1 MLYHLYEMQHAMLAP
16 ARIAA
21 DISQQFLKHPL
32 NFWADTPAGRTL
44 GASLALFEQ
53 TTRRYG
59 KPRFGFDTV
68 EIDGETHAVEERIVL
83 RKAFCQLKHFHRVG
97 AEDRRDPKLLIV
109 APMSGH
115 YATLLRGTV
124 AEMLP
129 DHEVYITDWRDARN
143 VPLWMGSFDFDDY
156 VDYVIDFLQFLGP
169 NTHVMAVCQPAVP
182 VAVATAL
189 MAADRH
195 PCRPAS
201 VTLMGG
207 PIDTRVNPTEVNRF
221 ATSHSLDWFE
231 RNVIVQVP
239 PPHPGFMRLVYP
251 GFLQLAGFMAMNMDR
266 HMDAHWEM
274 FQHLAEGD
282 EESAEAKQAFY
293 DEYRAVMDLPA
304 EYYLETIQK
313 VFLEFHL
320 PRGIMEVRG
329 RRVDLGAI
337 TDVPIFTVEG
347 ERDDISGVGQ
357 TRAIHDL
364 CVNLP
369 DALKKHHEQQGVGH
383 YGIFNGGK
391 WRRFIAPMI
400 KDFIRAHDAGGGAAV
415 A

>member
-1 MLYHLYEMQHAMLAP
+1 MLYHLYEIQHAMLAP
-16 ARIAA
+16 ARLAA
-21 DISQQFLKHPL
+21 DIGQQVLKHPL
-32 NFWADTPAGRTL
+32 NFWANTPAGRTL

-59 KPRFGFDTV
+59 KPKFGFETV
-68 EIDGETHAVEERIVL
+68 EIAGDSYPIEERIVL
-83 RKAFCQLKHFHRVG
+83 RKDFCQLKHFHRAG
-97 AEDRRDPKLLIV
+97 YAGKDPKLLIV
-109 APMSGH
+109 APLSGH

-143 VPLWMGSFDFDDY
+143 VPLWIGAFDFDDY
-156 VDYVIDFLQFLGP
+156 VDYVVEFLNFLGP
-169 NTHVMAVCQPAVP
+169 DTHVMAVCQPAVP
-182 VAVATAL
+182 VAAATAL
-189 MAADRH
+189 MSADRH
-195 PCRPAS
+195 PCRPATL
-201 VTLMGG
+201 TLMGG
-207 PIDTRVNPTEVNRF
+207 PIDTRVNPTAVNHF
-221 ATSHSLDWFE
+221 ATSRSLDWFE
-231 RNVIVQVP
+231 RNVIVTVP
-239 PPHPGFMRLVYP
+239 PPHMGFMRRVYP
-251 GFLQLAGFMAMNMDR
+251 GFLQLAGFMAMNLDR

-274 FQHLAEGD
+274 FQHLVEGD

-320 PRGIMEVRG
+320 PRGLLDVRG
-329 RRVDLGAI
+329 RRVDLGAV
-337 TDVPIFTVEG
+337 TDVPVFTVEG

-369 DALKKHHEQQGVGH
+369 AELKRHHEQKGVGH

-391 WRRFIAPMI
+391 WRRFIAPLI
-400 KDFIRAHDAGGGAAV
+400 KDHIRSHPGRNQAV
-415 A
+415 